1 MYKYYMCLS
10 DKNYNVEVGE
20 DYSEILNNYETMLD
34 NLINLLKEYGI
45 EDEEIK
51 DAIKDDTSI
60 KIKEEN

>member
-1 MYKYYMCLS
+1 MYKYYMCL
-10 DKNYNVEVGE
+10 DEKNYNVLVGE

-34 NLINLLKEYGI
+34 NLINLLRGYGI

-60 KIKEEN
+60 VIEEE